1 MTILVTIVHV
11 LICFLLI
18 FIVLVQGGKG
28 AEVGAVFG
36 GSSQTLF
43 GSRGATTF
51 LGKLT
56 TVFAALFMLTSLILT
71 VTSLRGGGTVV
82 RPVASR
88 PVPAQELP
96 AMPPQ
101 TQNPKVPQPGK

>member
-11 LICFLLI
+11 TICFLLI

-43 GSRGATTF
+43 GSRGAATF

-71 VTSLRGGGTVV
+71 VTSLRGAGTIV
-82 RPVASR
+82 RPTASR
-88 PVPAQELP
+88 PAPLQQLP

-101 TQNPKVPQPGK
+101 TQNPKAPTGK